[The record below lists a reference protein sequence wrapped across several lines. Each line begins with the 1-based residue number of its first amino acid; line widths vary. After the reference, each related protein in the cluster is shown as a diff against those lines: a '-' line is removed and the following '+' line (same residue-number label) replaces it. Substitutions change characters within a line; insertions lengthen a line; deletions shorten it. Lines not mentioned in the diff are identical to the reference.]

1 MADIKDKAKELWDK
15 FSLDITL
22 DKLKSIFEKSK
33 EILNLSSSS
42 HLSKFLEQIQLMIN
56 MIGDYIHGNYKDIPW
71 KTIASVA
78 GALIYIIIPIDAIP
92 DVIPLAGLLDDAFI
106 IGLCVKYFSED
117 LHKYKVWKYGED
129 SSSETDIKKSD
140 DDTNETEINE
150 VEYEIVDDDKYN

>member
-22 DKLKSIFEKSK
+22 DKLKSIFEISK

-129 SSSETDIKKSD
+129 SSSETDMKKSD

-150 VEYEIVDDDKYN
+150 VEYEIVDDDKDN